1 MKKTAVILL
10 FVMIFNMLPVM
21 GATMPYTIEVSG
33 SKVSIES
40 QQGNDENI
48 SLVVTDKDNNRVY
61 IGQEKSKN
69 GKALFETELKRGS
82 YTAYMVSETSGIKS
96 DFKVYNDVV
105 VDGSSVKITGASK
118 AGANV
123 SLVVKDEN
131 ENRVYINQQK
141 ADSSGEYVFDFK
153 LGTGRYK
160 AYISTDVSGE
170 PTRTADFEVKEE
182 AVYDGLISPE
192 KGSTENYYNV
202 DVTMRMNSPV
212 EIAAPSSS
220 RVQVTVEGISM
231 RGDRPER
238 KDYTKEFYDV
248 LVLDGTKTVI
258 KLDLSREGERLDVD
272 YSYTIK
278 INNGAVLQNG
288 SPIDFTD
295 DYWTFDTKWT
305 GRDYAT
311 EQGAVP
317 LALDSLYETS
327 NFLGLYVGNNAQL
340 ERINKSAFVN
350 FPFNWEGYPE
360 NVAHVDRNGLLTAKE
375 PGIYHLAS
383 YPGASIENHENYY
396 GDLFLHV
403 REPLEGKVLLQSSK
417 TGFDTGNKR
426 VFSEEGYIYY
436 REGVFIKRMD
446 LDFKVDDAY
455 AFNFNPQGARSVN
468 DMFIIE
474 GREYLYV
481 DDAFYSSGYLMDI
494 ETGEIYADNLPMI
507 LKQVEKGG
515 SLFVCSSSSLS
526 KGNTELADLS
536 GGQIKTIVSHDR
548 RIADKK
554 QVGVYGDKVYML
566 DADGLTCYDTSGEK
580 LFAKAVADIKIGD
593 SGMFIDSKGFVYI
606 SYPTDAG
613 YTLSKRSGTDGS
625 EIWSKAYKS
634 VSEGLYEDNDR
645 GIYFNIAETVE
656 GSSRFVKTR
665 LVKLNPD
672 NGAVMREY
680 TTGDVDLLP
689 RWQNKKFKFLGED
702 SRGYL
707 YTSTV
712 ILDENREPIAYTDI
726 ASSSTDRGVNAVAL
740 VNDSLYREAQGTQRD
755 VKMERFIYTAE
766 YEQVPTYIRTEEKV
780 SVYEGKELNLTSSVL
795 DQYGIV
801 IPSAKVVYELTE
813 GENIITLSPSGK
825 VTAVADIEN
834 ATGKISEKAAI
845 RVYMEGRPDI
855 YSQIEAVVKQTPVVA
870 GIYAVNGAYFT
881 LDEYDGNY
889 IENVDLVAY
898 GLVGFHIFVSDQ
910 HGDYMP
916 GERVS
921 SSIED
926 SSIAALQ
933 QRNSEDKGDH
943 RHITVIGKEKGT
955 TSVEVWV
962 TSNDS
967 IKITIPVSVVES
979 NYTILWER
987 PADGSWDAKRLY
999 HADGIY
1005 EDLIY
1010 VNMNKIYAVNKADG
1024 TDIWQQPCEVAAV
1037 YGMEISYPIPDGK
1050 GTIYVFDYNSLS
1062 VAAVESRDGA
1072 ILWGKS
1078 YGRGAV
1084 KEFEVRDNYIYM
1096 LSDAG
1101 ELYVLNKD
1109 GSIKDRINISAAAS
1123 MDISADGSIYVS
1135 AGNTLYHVSEDKAEV
1150 LYRFEDKSIA
1160 VVKHITGDGNIVAEV
1175 KNGSS
1180 YSAAYVSPEGEL
1192 LWRNPVKKT
1201 FTASTDDNGDIY
1213 LYAFEYDSTQS
1224 YLYGFKKDGSVKF
1237 TDVEKDMVS
1246 LDRNYKSILSQLKER
1261 PPVIKDGIV
1270 YTHGMKTIASNA
1282 EDGRTVWETYIKD
1295 QYNITSPL
1303 TLTVGD
1309 DGVIYAG
1316 TGFRGLVAYTAG
1328 DETSS
1333 GIKIYLKG
1341 RPFLVKDAMNT
1352 VSFTVKNGT
1361 LKTVENL
1368 VISAELVN
1376 GSTGESRAAAIAV
1389 RDFPVDEVMPEI
1401 VERDISFNINVPA
1414 EGSWYVLLKLS
1425 FADKV
1430 YDEVKINLR

>member
-1 MKKTAVILL
+1 MKKTAIILL

-33 SKVSIES
+33 NKVSIES

-48 SLVVTDKDNNRVY
+48 SLIVTDKDNNRVY

-82 YTAYMVSETSGIKS
+82 YTAYMVSETSSVKT
-96 DFKVYNDVV
+96 DFEVYNDVV
-105 VDGSSVKITGASK
+105 VEGSSVKITGAAE

-123 SLVVKDEN
+123 SLVVKDELG
-131 ENRVYINQQK
+131 NRVYINQQK
-141 ADSSGEYVFDFK
+141 VGSSGEYVFDFK
-153 LGTGRYK
+153 LGAGNYK
-160 AYISTDVSGE
+160 AYISTDVAGE
-170 PTRTADFEVKEE
+170 STRIADFEVKEE
-182 AVYDGLISPE
+182 AVYDGYISPK
-192 KGSTENYYNV
+192 KGSTENFYNV

-212 EIAAPSSS
+212 EIAAPSDG

-231 RGDRPER
+231 RDDRPKM

-295 DYWTFDTKWT
+295 NYWAFDTKWT
-305 GRDYAT
+305 GTDYSIR
-311 EQGAVP
+311 ENSGAIDNNV
-317 LALDSLYETS
+317 LYETS
-327 NFLGLYVGNNAQL
+327 NFLGLYVGNKVQFEKNDTL
-340 ERINKSAFVN
+340 YVN
-350 FPFNWEGYPE
+350 YPFNWEGYPA
-360 NVAHVDRNGLLTAKE
+360 NVAYVDRNGLLTAKE
-375 PGIYHLAS
+375 PGIYHMAG
-383 YPGASIENHENYY
+383 YPGLLDTANYY
-396 GDLFLHV
+396 NSSFIHV
-403 REPLEGKVLLQSSK
+403 REPLDGKVLLQSSK
-417 TGFDTGNKR
+417 TGFGSADKR
-426 VFSEEGYIYY
+426 AFSEEGYIYY
-436 REGVFIKRMD
+436 REGLFIKRMD
-446 LDFKVDDAY
+446 LDLKTDDTY
-455 AFNFNPQGARSVN
+455 AFNFKNNGFSMVK
-468 DMFIIE
+468 DIFTIE

-481 DDAFYSSGYLMDI
+481 EDAMSGGGGYLMDI
-494 ETGEIYADNLPMI
+494 ETGEIYADNLPVL
-507 LKQVEKGG
+507 LKQVERDS
-515 SLFVCSSSSLS
+515 SLFVGSHLFE
-526 KGNTELADLS
+526 GITQLVDLS
-536 GGQIKTIVSHDR
+536 GGQIKILASHDR
-548 RIADKK
+548 SIMDDIRI
-554 QVGVYGDKVYML
+554 GIYGNNMYML
-566 DADGLTCYDTSGEK
+566 DVDGLTCYDTSGEK
-580 LFAKAVADIKIGD
+580 LFAKAVAHMKD
-593 SGMFIDSKGFVYI
+593 SFKSGIFIDSKGFIYI
-606 SYPTDAG
+606 SYPTGSG

-625 EIWSKAYKS
+625 EVWSKAYKS
-634 VSEGLYEDNDR
+634 VSAGLYEDNDG

-656 GSSRFVKTR
+656 GSSYFVKTR

-672 NGAVMREY
+672 NGTVMREY
-680 TTGDVDLLP
+680 TTGDEDLLP

-712 ILDENREPIAYTDI
+712 ILDENRDPIAYTDI
-726 ASSSTDRGVNAVAL
+726 ASSSTDRGVNAIAL
-740 VNDSLYREAQGTQRD
+740 IDDSLYREASMISMIGR
-755 VKMERFIYTAE
+755 KMEKLMYTAD

-780 SVYEGKELNLTSSVL
+780 SVYEGKELNLSAAVL

-801 IPSAKVVYELTE
+801 IPSAKPVYELTE
-813 GENIITLSPSGK
+813 GGNILTLSPSGK
-825 VTAVADIEN
+825 VTAVSDIEG

-845 RVYMEGRPDI
+845 KVYMEGRPDI
-855 YSQIEAVVKQTPVVA
+855 FSRIEAVVKQTPVAV

-881 LDEYDGNY
+881 LAEYEENY

-898 GLVGFHIFVSDQ
+898 DLVGFHIFVSDQ

-933 QRNSEDKGDH
+933 QRNSNDKGDH

-955 TSVEVWV
+955 TSVDVWV
-962 TSNDS
+962 TSNDK
-967 IKITIPVSVVES
+967 IKITIPVSVRES

-999 HADGIY
+999 HAEGIY

-1010 VNMNKIYAVNKADG
+1010 VNMNKLYAVNKADG
-1024 TDIWQQPCEVAAV
+1024 TDIWQHPCEVAAV
-1037 YGMEISYPIPDGK
+1037 YGIEISYPILDSK

-1062 VAAVESRDGA
+1062 VAAVESRDGS

-1078 YGRGAV
+1078 YGRGTV
-1084 KEFEVRDNYIYM
+1084 KEFEVRKNYIYM

-1109 GSIKDRINISAAAS
+1109 GSLKWQMNIKGAAS
-1123 MDISADGSIYVS
+1123 MDVWADESIYVS
-1135 AGNTLYHVSEDKAEV
+1135 AGNTLYHVSEDKAEM

-1160 VVKHITGDGNIVAEV
+1160 AIKHIAADGSIVAEV
-1175 KNGSS
+1175 KNGNV
-1180 YSAAYVSPEGEL
+1180 YSAAYVSPRGEL
-1192 LWRNPVKKT
+1192 LWRKDVKKT

-1213 LYAFEYDSTQS
+1213 LYAFTYDGTQS

-1237 TDVEKDMVS
+1237 SDIEKGIID
-1246 LDRNYKSILSQLKER
+1246 LDRSYARLLTQLKER
-1261 PPVIKDGIV
+1261 PPIIKNGIV
-1270 YTHGMKTIASNA
+1270 YTHGMRTIASNA
-1282 EDGRTVWETYIKD
+1282 EDGRTIWETYIKD

-1309 DGVIYAG
+1309 DGIIYAG
-1316 TGFRGLVAYTAG
+1316 TGFRGLFAYTVG
-1328 DETSS
+1328 EKSS
-1333 GIKIYLKG
+1333 LGIEIYLKG

-1352 VSFTVKNGT
+1352 VSFTVKNAT

-1368 VISAELVN
+1368 VISAELIN
-1376 GSTGESRAAAIAV
+1376 SSTGESRVAALAV
-1389 RDFPVDEVMPEI
+1389 RDFPVNESMPEI
-1401 VERDISFNINVPA
+1401 VKRDISFNINVPA
-1414 EGSWYVLLKLS
+1414 EGSWYLLLKLS
-1425 FADKV
+1425 SAEEV
-1430 YDEVKINLR
+1430 YDEVKINLK